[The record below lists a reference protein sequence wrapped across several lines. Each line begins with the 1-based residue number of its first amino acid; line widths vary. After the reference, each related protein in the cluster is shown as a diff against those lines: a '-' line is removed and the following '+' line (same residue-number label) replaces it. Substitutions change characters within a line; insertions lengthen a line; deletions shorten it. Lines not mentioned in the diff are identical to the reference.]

1 MVDRISTLPD
11 DILCHI
17 LSFLPTQDTVVTSLV
32 SKRWKPLWRSV
43 PSLYFDDQSHL
54 QNFSKTYHW
63 FQNFIYATIRARDSH
78 QPIRSFWLKCV
89 VESDFCPSDDDI
101 YEWVKAATQRGGL
114 KNLHIEVTLPI
125 DHSLIY
131 LSGSTISCK
140 TLVDLKLMG
149 LFVEIYSFV
158 DLPSLKTLHL
168 EDVGFDYRQCLGELL
183 SGCPILEYMHVNDTY
198 CPGDGYDEDDY
209 DPPNNNNFKGLSK
222 LVRADIYSL
231 DDLDILLE
239 AICNVE
245 FLATDESL
253 KDIPVFP
260 NLTHVE
266 LAWGW
271 GMKWH
276 SVLTMLKQ
284 CPKLQNFGLNMELMS
299 ANLVWISPKFVPE
312 CLSSQ
317 LRKCSIT
324 NYDSTRFQLHFA
336 KYIMQ
341 NSRVL
346 QTMTIYT
353 APSSSLQKKFEML
366 KELSI
371 YPRTCELLFK

>member
-1 MVDRISTLPD
+1 MVDRISALPD

-17 LSFLPTQDTVVTSLV
+17 LSFLPTQHTIATSLL
-32 SKRWKPLWRSV
+32 SKRWKSLWYSV
-43 PSLYFDDQSHL
+43 PSLYFENQSNL
-54 QNFSKTYHW
+54 QKNSTAYHW
-63 FQNFIYATIRARDSH
+63 FQNFIYATIRARDWH
-78 QPIRSFWLKCV
+78 QPIRSFCLKYV
-89 VESDFCPSDDDI
+89 VESNFRPSNYDI
-101 YEWVKAATQRGGL
+101 DEWVKAATQRGGL
-114 KNLHIEVTLPI
+114 KNLHIEVTFPNPMDQTI
-125 DHSLIY
+125 IY
-131 LSGSTISCK
+131 LSGSNISCK

-149 LFVEIYSFV
+149 LSVQVYSFV

-168 EDVGFDYRQCLGELL
+168 EDVGFDYLQCLRELL
-183 SGCPILEYMHVNDTY
+183 SGCPILEYMHVNGTY
-198 CPGDGYDEDDY
+198 CPGDDY
-209 DPPNNNNFKGLSK
+209 DTLNKNNFKGLPK

-231 DDLDILLE
+231 DDLDVLLE

-271 GMKWH
+271 GMNWH

-353 APSSSLQKKFEML
+353 EPSSSLQKKFEMI